1 MAVKGSAGNSLLAAR
16 CWRLLLLL
24 LLLQLLLL
32 LLASKN
38 LSALTRSPLPS
49 AGVGGFES
57 HGENGHVMCVLLFSH
72 DFSIEDPQME

>member
-24 LLLQLLLL
+24 QLLLL

-38 LSALTRSPLPS
+38 LSVLTRSPLPS